1 MEERSVQ
8 GPGMLL
14 CLRQGWGGALEG
26 RRGLMSGAE
35 QYRNQRVRVLSV
47 MGSPDEA
54 ILGAPCGAVIN
65 HRYPQAA
72 DGAQL
77 NL

>member
-1 MEERSVQ
+1 
-8 GPGMLL
+8 
-14 CLRQGWGGALEG
+14 
-26 RRGLMSGAE
+26 MSGEE

-47 MGSPDEA
+47 MGSADEA
-54 ILGAPCGAVIN
+54 ILGAPCTAVIN

-72 DGAQL
+72 RGPQL

>member
-1 MEERSVQ
+1 MNV
-8 GPGMLL
+8 G
-14 CLRQGWGGALEG
+14 
-26 RRGLMSGAE
+26 E

-47 MGSPDEA
+47 MGSSDEA
-54 ILGAPCGAVIN
+54 ILGAPCSVVIN

-72 DGAQL
+72 RGPQL